1 MKKTSSQ
8 PSASKDFEAKIDS
21 LGDWR
26 GPMLTHLRSLIYQ
39 ADPEIVEEVKWKK
52 PSNPTGT
59 PLFSHNGMVC
69 TAEAY
74 KGYVKMT
81 FAKGASLPDPAGLFN
96 APFTG
101 NTRRAID
108 LREGEKISEKAF
120 IALVRDAVALNKSTG
135 TTKTAK
141 KKSLKK

>member
-1 MKKTSSQ
+1 
-8 PSASKDFEAKIDS
+8 
-21 LGDWR
+21 
-26 GPMLTHLRSLIYQ
+26 MLTRLHAIICK

-59 PLFSHNGMVC
+59 PLFSHDGMVC

-81 FAKGASLPDPAGLFN
+81 FAKGASLPDPTGLFN

-101 NTRRAID
+101 NVRRAID
-108 LREGEKISEKAF
+108 LREGDKLNEKAL
-120 IALVRDAVALNKSTG
+120 ITLIRDAVALNQSAVAAK
-135 TTKTAK
+135 AVK
-141 KKSLKK
+141 KKSSKQ